1 MQTPRELGREGKGD
15 DDEEGEGGGEGQ
27 TAGGT
32 ALAALFV
39 KQSRERLPL
48 GGKLCP
54 AFLHA
59 SWLLFTNVS
68 NANFVI
74 SFSCQRILEPIN
86 I

>member
-1 MQTPRELGREGKGD
+1 MMVKKG
-15 DDEEGEGGGEGQ
+15 EEVEKA
-27 TAGGT
+27 AGGT

-39 KQSRERLPL
+39 KQSRESLPR
-48 GGKLCP
+48 GGELCP
-54 AFLHA
+54 ASLHA